1 MPVSNAMGGGVNAGV
16 LDGILVVDFTQAI
29 AGPFAT
35 RILGEFGAR
44 VVKIESFRGDLVRAV
59 QHRVDGAWG
68 PMFGHGS
75 GGKQSIAIDMS
86 TSDGHQIVDR
96 LLDLADVIVE
106 NFRPGTLE
114 RWDFDPVKLTE
125 RPRRPIVCSVS
136 GFGRGT
142 DYSGFSATDPLGQ
155 AISGM
160 TYMIGEPGQT
170 PYLAANGIADSSTA
184 MSAATAILA
193 ALIGRQK
200 DGKGRYIDL
209 AMADV
214 MLAMDCVNNPVAA
227 AYEDVAFAPLGHHHP
242 AVCPFGVFAT
252 SDGFVVIQAMGEGKG
267 STWASLCMAMGR
279 SDLLT
284 DPRTATAAARLENRK
299 LVNSEVQRAVKE
311 LSRDDA
317 VRRLQA
323 AGAIAGPVLSPRDAV
338 VHSLFVKRGG
348 VHGVPTEDPTRSQ
361 KMVALPFGPA
371 KLSGAPRRPPMLG
384 EHTRPILQH
393 LLNSSQAKLIA
404 SMRAAPCGRLHN
416 GHDFRMR
423 RSRGW
428 CKR

>member
-1 MPVSNAMGGGVNAGV
+1 MPVSDAIGGSVNAGV

-44 VVKIESFRGDLVRAV
+44 IVKIESFRGDLVRAV

-96 LLDLADVIVE
+96 LLDLADVVVE

-170 PYLAANGIADSSTA
+170 PYLAANGIADSATA

-227 AYEDVAFAPLGHHHP
+227 AYEDVAFAPLGHDHP

-267 STWASLCMAMGR
+267 STWASLCKAIGR

-284 DPRTATAAARLENRK
+284 DPRTATAAARLENRE

-317 VRRLQA
+317 VRTLQA
-323 AGAIAGPVLSPRDAV
+323 VGVIAGPVLSPRDAV
-338 VHSLFVKRGG
+338 VHSLFAERGG
-348 VHGVPTEDPTRSQ
+348 VYPVPTEDPARSQ
-361 KMVALPFGPA
+361 KMVALPFGAA
-371 KLSGAPRRPPMLG
+371 KLCGAPRRPPMLG
-384 EHTRPILQH
+384 EHTRPILED
-393 LLNSSQAKLIA
+393 LLKLDPGEID
-404 SMRAAPCGRLHN
+404 RLHAC
-416 GHDFRMR
+416 GAVRT
-423 RSRGW
+423 STQW
-428 CKR
+428 P

>member
-1 MPVSNAMGGGVNAGV
+1 MPVSDATGGRVNAGV

-44 VVKIESFRGDLVRAV
+44 IVKIESFRGDLVRAV

-96 LLDLADVIVE
+96 LLDLADVVVE

-114 RWDFDPVKLTE
+114 RWDFDPVKLIE

-142 DYSGFSATDPLGQ
+142 DYSSFSATDPLGQ

-160 TYMIGEPGQT
+160 TYMIGEPAQT
-170 PYLAANGIADSSTA
+170 PYLAANGIADSATA

-242 AVCPFGVFAT
+242 AVCPFGVFVT

-267 STWASLCMAMGR
+267 STWASLCKAMGR
-279 SDLLT
+279 PDLLM
-284 DPRTATAAARLENRK
+284 DPRTSTAAARLENRE
-299 LVNSEVQRAVKE
+299 LVNSEVQRAVKA

-317 VRRLQA
+317 VRTLQA

-338 VHSLFVKRGG
+338 VHSLFVERGG
-348 VHGVPTEDPTRSQ
+348 VHEVPTEDPTRSQ
-361 KMVALPFGPA
+361 KMVALPFGAA

-384 EHTRPILQH
+384 EHTRPILEG
-393 LLNSSQAKLIA
+393 LLKLDPGEID
-404 SMRAAPCGRLHN
+404 RLHAC
-416 GHDFRMR
+416 GAVRT
-423 RSRGW
+423 STQW
-428 CKR
+428 P

>member
-1 MPVSNAMGGGVNAGV
+1 MPVSDTLGGNANAGV
-16 LDGILVVDFTQAI
+16 LDGVLVVDFTQAI

-35 RILGEFGAR
+35 RVLGEFGAR
-44 VVKIESFRGDLVRAV
+44 IVKIESFRGDLVRAV

-75 GGKQSIAIDMS
+75 AGKQSIAIDMN
-86 TSDGHQIVDR
+86 TPDGHLIVDR
-96 LLDLADVIVE
+96 LLDLADVVVE

-114 RWDFDPVKLTE
+114 RWGFDPVKLTE

-142 DYSGFSATDPLGQ
+142 DYSRWSATDPLGQ

-160 TYMIGEPGQT
+160 TYMIGEPGET
-170 PYLAANGIADSSTA
+170 PYLAANGIADSATA

-193 ALIGRQK
+193 ALMGRQK

-227 AYEDVAFAPLGHHHP
+227 AYEDVAFAPLGHNHP
-242 AVCPFGVFAT
+242 AVCPFGVFAA

-267 STWASLCMAMGR
+267 STWASLCEAMGR
-279 SDLLT
+279 PDLLT
-284 DPRTATAAARLENRK
+284 DPRTANAAARLENRA
-299 LVNSEVQRAVKE
+299 LVNAEVQRAVNE

-317 VRRLQA
+317 VRTLQA
-323 AGAIAGPVLSPRDAV
+323 AGVIAGPVLSPRDTVA
-338 VHSLFVKRGG
+338 HSLFAARGG
-348 VHGVPTEDPTRSQ
+348 VHAVPTEDPLRSQ
-361 KMVALPFGPA
+361 KMVALPFGVA
-371 KLSGAPRRPPMLG
+371 KLNGAPRRPPMLG
-384 EHTRPILQH
+384 EHTRAILEE
-393 LLNSSQAKLIA
+393 LLEFDQSEID
-404 SMRAAPCGRLHN
+404 RLH
-416 GHDFRMR
+416 GCGAVRT
-423 RSRGW
+423 STQW
-428 CKR
+428 P